1 MTQSPDSA
9 SSLPP
14 APETMVN
21 GATGPAIGQLLRGR
35 GTFKQGR
42 ANGAP
47 GGLTLEAHT
56 EVHERCIK
64 CGLMKSIQ
72 TASQG

>member
-35 GTFKQGR
+35 GTFKRGR
-42 ANGAP
+42 ANEVT
-47 GGLTLEAHT
+47 GGSML
-56 EVHERCIK
+56 
-64 CGLMKSIQ
+64 
-72 TASQG
+72 